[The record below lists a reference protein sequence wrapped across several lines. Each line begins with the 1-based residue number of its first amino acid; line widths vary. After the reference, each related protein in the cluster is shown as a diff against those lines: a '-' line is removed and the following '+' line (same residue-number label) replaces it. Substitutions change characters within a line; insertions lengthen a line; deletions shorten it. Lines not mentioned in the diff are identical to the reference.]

1 MGDDGMNSTVVELG
15 ARLRSQLPDPDDL
28 ALARLR
34 AARQVAVRA
43 MPATTWTRVALPFAV
58 AALLMLTVGLG
69 LRTTT
74 TSAPATVAAQPSA
87 DLELLLG
94 EEDLEFLDQ
103 LEFYAWLDMRA
114 ETGADGVG

>member
-1 MGDDGMNSTVVELG
+1 MDSTAVELG

-28 ALARLR
+28 ALAWLR
-34 AARQVAVRA
+34 AARQAAVRA
-43 MPATTWTRVALPFAV
+43 MPATTVTQVALPFAV
-58 AALLMLTVGLG
+58 AALLMLTVALG
-69 LRTTT
+69 LRATT
-74 TSAPATVAAQPSA
+74 TSAPESIAARPSA